1 MRYHNNIKLNSIMKT
16 QEAKFEGI
24 KLPGI
29 PMLIFN
35 SLFFVAVILL
45 FVWAVENSS
54 LSAGMTT
61 LYVILSVVLFLWS
74 MIAFIGF
81 MRIEPNE
88 ARVMLF
94 FGKYEGT
101 IKENGFFWVN
111 PFYSKKKLTLRA
123 RNLDAEPIKVNDKSG
138 NPILIGMVVVWRVVD
153 TYKASFDVDNASMA
167 SGVPGTNQDNVNIK
181 MKAYENFVQ
190 IQSEAALRNVA
201 GVYPYDH
208 MSSDDLNNTDLTLRG
223 GGDEINELL
232 ENQINER
239 LRIAGIE
246 VLEAR
251 INYIAYAPEIAAV
264 MLRRQQAGA
273 IIAAREK
280 IVEGAVGMVEI
291 ALRKFAEDG
300 IIELDDEKK
309 ATMVSNLMVVLCGQ
323 ENAQPIINSGTLYQ

>member
-1 MRYHNNIKLNSIMKT
+1 MKT
-16 QEAKFEGI
+16 QEAKFEGL
-24 KLPGI
+24 KFRGI
-29 PMLIFN
+29 LMLIFN
-35 SLFFVAVILL
+35 SLLLIAAVIL
-45 FVWAVENSS
+45 FVWTVDNGNISS
-54 LSAGMTT
+54 TFMTIS
-61 LYVILSVVLFLWS
+61 VILSIVVFLWCIFA
-74 MIAFIGF
+74 MAGF
-81 MRIEPNE
+81 MQIEPNE

-101 IKENGFFWVN
+101 VKENGFFWVN
-111 PFYSKKKLTLRA
+111 PFYLKKKLTLRA

-138 NPILIGMVVVWRVVD
+138 NPILIGMVVVWKVVD

-167 SGVPGTNQDNVNIK
+167 SGVPGTNSDNVNVK

-201 GVYPYDH
+201 GMYPYDH
-208 MSSDDLNNTDLTLRG
+208 MSADDLTNKDLTLRSG
-223 GGDEINELL
+223 GEEINDLL

-239 LRIAGIE
+239 LKIAGIE
-246 VLEAR
+246 VVEAR

-280 IVEGAVGMVEI
+280 IVEGAVGMVEL
-291 ALRKFAEDG
+291 ALRKFKEDG
-300 IIELDDEKK
+300 IIELDDAKK
-309 ATMVSNLMVVLCGQ
+309 AAMVSNLMVVLCGQ

>member
-1 MRYHNNIKLNSIMKT
+1 MKT
-16 QEAKFEGI
+16 QEAKFEGL

-29 PMLIFN
+29 PMLIVN
-35 SLFFVAVILL
+35 IVLIIAVSVL
-45 FVWAVENSS
+45 FVWALDNSS
-54 LSAGMTT
+54 LSTGMTIF
-61 LYVILSVVLFLWS
+61 LIILSVVLFLWGVI
-74 MIAFIGF
+74 MFAGF
-81 MRIEPNE
+81 MQIEPNE

-101 IKENGFFWVN
+101 VKENGFFWVN

-138 NPILIGMVVVWRVVD
+138 NPIMIGMVVVWKVVD

-167 SGVPGTNQDNVNIK
+167 SGVAGTNQDSVNVK

-201 GVYPYDH
+201 GMYPYDH
-208 MSSDDLNNTDLTLRG
+208 MSSDDLNNKDLTLRSG
-223 GGDEINELL
+223 GEEINDLL

-239 LRIAGIE
+239 LKIAGIE

-291 ALRKFAEDG
+291 ALRKFADDG
-300 IIELDDEKK
+300 IIDLDDEKK
-309 ATMVSNLMVVLCGQ
+309 AAMVSNLMVVLCGQ

>member
-1 MRYHNNIKLNSIMKT
+1 MKT
-16 QEAKFEGI
+16 QEAKFEGL
-24 KLPGI
+24 KFRGI

-35 SLFFVAVILL
+35 SLLLIAAVIL
-45 FVWAVENSS
+45 FVWTVDNGNISS
-54 LSAGMTT
+54 TFMTIN
-61 LYVILSVVLFLWS
+61 VILSIVVFLWCIFA
-74 MIAFIGF
+74 MAGF
-81 MRIEPNE
+81 MQIEPNE

-101 IKENGFFWVN
+101 VKENGFFWVN

-138 NPILIGMVVVWRVVD
+138 NPILIGMVVVWKVVD

-167 SGVPGTNQDNVNIK
+167 SGVPGTNSDNVNVK

-201 GVYPYDH
+201 GMYPYDH
-208 MSSDDLNNTDLTLRG
+208 MSADDLTNKDLTLRSG
-223 GGDEINELL
+223 GEEINDLL

-239 LRIAGIE
+239 LKIAGIE
-246 VLEAR
+246 VVEAR

-280 IVEGAVGMVEI
+280 IVEGAVGMVEL
-291 ALRKFAEDG
+291 ALRKFKEDG
-300 IIELDDEKK
+300 IIELDDAKK
-309 ATMVSNLMVVLCGQ
+309 AAMVSNLMVVLCGQ

>member
-1 MRYHNNIKLNSIMKT
+1 MKT
-16 QEAKFEGI
+16 QEAKFESL
-24 KLPGI
+24 KFRGI

-35 SLFFVAVILL
+35 SLLLIAAVIL
-45 FVWAVENSS
+45 FVWTVDNGNISS
-54 LSAGMTT
+54 TFTT
-61 LYVILSVVLFLWS
+61 ISVILSIVVFLWCIFA
-74 MIAFIGF
+74 MAGF
-81 MRIEPNE
+81 MQIEPNE

-101 IKENGFFWVN
+101 VKENGFFWVN

-138 NPILIGMVVVWRVVD
+138 NPILIGMVVVWKVVD

-167 SGVPGTNQDNVNIK
+167 SGVPGTNSDNVNVK

-201 GVYPYDH
+201 GMYPYDH
-208 MSSDDLNNTDLTLRG
+208 MSADDLTNKDLTLRSG
-223 GGDEINELL
+223 GEEINDLL

-239 LRIAGIE
+239 LKIAGIE
-246 VLEAR
+246 VVEAR

-280 IVEGAVGMVEI
+280 IVEGAVGMVEL
-291 ALRKFAEDG
+291 ALRKFKEDG
-300 IIELDDEKK
+300 IIELDDAKK
-309 ATMVSNLMVVLCGQ
+309 AAMVSNLMVVLCGQ

>member
-1 MRYHNNIKLNSIMKT
+1 M
-16 QEAKFEGI
+16 Q
-24 KLPGI
+24 
-29 PMLIFN
+29 
-35 SLFFVAVILL
+35 
-45 FVWAVENSS
+45 
-54 LSAGMTT
+54 
-61 LYVILSVVLFLWS
+61 
-74 MIAFIGF
+74 
-81 MRIEPNE
+81 IEPND

-101 IKENGFFWVN
+101 VKENGFFWVN
-111 PFYSKKKLTLRA
+111 PFYSKKRLTLRA

-138 NPILIGMVVVWRVVD
+138 NPILIGMVVVWQVVD

-167 SGVPGTNQDNVNIK
+167 SVAAVKDNVNVK

-201 GVYPYDH
+201 GMYPYDH
-208 MSSDDLNNTDLTLRG
+208 MSSDDLNNKDLTLRSG
-223 GGDEINELL
+223 GEEINDIL

-239 LRIAGIE
+239 LKIAGIE

-291 ALRKFAEDG
+291 ALKKFEEDG

-309 ATMVSNLMVVLCGQ
+309 AAMVSNLMVVLCGQ
-323 ENAQPIINSGTLYQ
+323 ENAQPIINSGTLHQ

>member
-1 MRYHNNIKLNSIMKT
+1 MKT
-16 QEAKFEGI
+16 QEVEFAGI

-29 PMLIFN
+29 PMIIFN
-35 SLFFVAVILL
+35 LLFIVATVILFVWTVENIHLSSGLTTFYVILCILL
-45 FVWAVENSS
+45 FICS
-54 LSAGMTT
+54 L
-61 LYVILSVVLFLWS
+61 
-74 MIAFIGF
+74 IAFNGY
-81 MRIEPNE
+81 MQIEPNE

-101 IKENGFFWVN
+101 VKNNGFFWVN

-138 NPILIGMVVVWRVVD
+138 NPILIGMVVVWKVVD
-153 TYKASFDVDNASMA
+153 TYKASFDIDNASMA
-167 SGVPGTNQDNVNIK
+167 SAAVGSNIDNVNTK

-201 GVYPYDH
+201 GMYPYDH
-208 MSSDDLNNTDLTLRG
+208 MSSDDAKNNTLTLRSG
-223 GGDEINELL
+223 GEEINDLL
-232 ENQINER
+232 EHQINER
-239 LRIAGIE
+239 LSIAGIE

-291 ALRKFAEDG
+291 ALKKFANDG
-300 IIELDDEKK
+300 IIELDDDKK
-309 ATMVSNLMVVLCGQ
+309 AAMVSNLMVVLCGQ